1 MSNLGNSGIFSGITA
16 GLSSTYSLLA
26 NASSGNVTLESISA
40 ARTNNSYANNLNQS
54 FASYIQTNFTSLDS
68 DKDGKL
74 TSAELSTLTSRM
86 NTMGLTAAQLSQLG
100 PASGLSGTMLEQVLT
115 HFAQIDAN
123 GDGKVTSAEISGYK
137 LQSAMEMK
145 KTEFTNRAAA
155 NQSVFYGDSDAA
167 SKTDSSSILNY
178 KYMNENKS

>member
-1 MSNLGNSGIFSGITA
+1 MNNYRNAGMFSGITA

-26 NASSGNVTLESISA
+26 NASSGNVTLESISQT
-40 ARTNNSYANNLNQS
+40 RVNTSYANNLNQS
-54 FASYIQTNFTSLDS
+54 FASYIQTNFNSLDT

-100 PASGLSGTMLEQVLT
+100 PASGLSTSMLEQVLS
-115 HFAQIDAN
+115 HFAEIDAN

-137 LQSAMEMK
+137 MKSAMEKK

-155 NQSVFYGDSDAA
+155 DQSVFYGDSDAA
-167 SKTDSSSILNY
+167 SKTDASSLLNY
-178 KYMNENKS
+178 KHLNENKN